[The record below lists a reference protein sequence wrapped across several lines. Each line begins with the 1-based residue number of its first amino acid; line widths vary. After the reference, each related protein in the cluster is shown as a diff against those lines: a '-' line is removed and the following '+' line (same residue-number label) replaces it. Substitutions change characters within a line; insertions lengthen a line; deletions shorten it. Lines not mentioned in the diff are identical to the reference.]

1 LFYKTTQN
9 NKEVN
14 AINKRVAT
22 TLKVCILIGILYFSF
37 LQFKIIQYANTTIPK
52 NADYIIILG
61 TKVNGTKPSLTLKN
75 RIDTA
80 VNYLKKNRETIAIA
94 SGGKGP
100 NEGIS
105 EAIAIKQGLITKGIG
120 EGRIILED
128 QSSRTTEN
136 IAFSKKLVPDE
147 KETGIVVSNY
157 FHIYRARSIAKDN
170 GLSLYA
176 LPAKTPIK
184 EAPKWY
190 FREYLAI
197 TKYYLEKTHIIN

>member
-1 LFYKTTQN
+1 MPYKTSQN
-9 NKEVN
+9 NKKKSF
-14 AINKRVAT
+14 INKRVIA
-22 TLKVCILIGILYFSF
+22 TLKFCILIGLLYFSF

-52 NADYIIILG
+52 GADYIIILG
-61 TKVNGTKPSLTLKN
+61 TKVNGTEPSLTLQN

-80 VNYLKKNRETIAIA
+80 ANYLKKNRETIAIA

-120 EGRIILED
+120 EDRIVLED

-136 IAFSKKLVPDE
+136 IAYSKKLLPS
-147 KETGIVVSNY
+147 KKHTGLVVSNY
-157 FHIYRARSIAKDN
+157 FHIYRSRIIGKDN
-170 GLSLYA
+170 GLNLYS

-197 TKYYLEKTHIIN
+197 TKYYLEKASVIN